1 MATIA
6 TVLITILWLWALVDV
21 LKNDFKNNNKLIWL
35 LTVILVPV
43 VGFVLY
49 FLIGSCQKIQAEA
62 EEDTSAVETT

>member
-35 LTVILVPV
+35 LTVILVPI

-49 FLIGSCQKIQAEA
+49 FLIGYSQKVPVEA
-62 EEDTSAVETT
+62 ESETAELKTT